1 MFAKTKITILAI
13 ALTVGSTAQALL
25 IEDFE
30 TGNFGPG
37 WVLQSS
43 GGGESVSAAG
53 AHDGSLGV
61 TGGGGW
67 YYRADVDINLGDS
80 LSAWF
85 KTNGSDNGRFYL
97 GFGADATGASS
108 FVAAPNTGDI
118 RFQNNL
124 GYDFEELN
132 TIAQS
137 FNDNAWYRL
146 EVLFALTGDIIGNLY
161 SADGTTLANS
171 LLASG
176 VTEVGG
182 GIAVRSFGGIS
193 YDTIE
198 ILQSNQ
204 VPTPGTLML
213 FGLGL
218 VGLGFIRKN
227 KA

>member
-1 MFAKTKITILAI
+1 ML
-13 ALTVGSTAQALL
+13 ALTLTAGSAAQALL

-30 TGNFGPG
+30 TGGFGSD
-37 WVLQSS
+37 WVLQS
-43 GGGESVSAAG
+43 GGGETVSAVG
-53 AHDGSLGV
+53 AHDGSFGV

-67 YYRADVDINLGDS
+67 YYRTDVDINLGDT

-85 KTNGSDNGRFYL
+85 KTDSASGGRFYL
-97 GFGADATGASS
+97 GFGADASGASS
-108 FVAAPNTGDI
+108 FVAAPNSGDI
-118 RFQNNL
+118 RFQNNPSYS
-124 GYDFEELN
+124 YDELN
-132 TIAQS
+132 TAAQS
-137 FNDNAWYRL
+137 FDADAWYRL

-161 SADGTTLANS
+161 SADGTSLANS

-198 ILQSNQ
+198 LSQATITGQ
-204 VPTPGTLML
+204 VPSPGTLML
-213 FGLGL
+213 FVLGL
-218 VGLGFIRKN
+218 VGLGFIQKI